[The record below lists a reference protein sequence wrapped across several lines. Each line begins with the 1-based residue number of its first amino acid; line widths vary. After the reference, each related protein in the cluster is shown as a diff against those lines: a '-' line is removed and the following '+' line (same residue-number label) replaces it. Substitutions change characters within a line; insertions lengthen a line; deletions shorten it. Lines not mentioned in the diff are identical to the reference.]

1 MRCRADPGAFC
12 IEAIGYEG
20 PVGRRVLGVVLCGC
34 IATALCIALAIPAV
48 LTIAEAGS
56 SRGPRLAPLRS
67 LAQRTSVL
75 DANGALLG
83 RLGLQDRVD
92 VPLTAVPEIL
102 QDAVVAVED
111 QSFWTNPG
119 IDVRGTLRAA
129 LANLRSGRVEEGGS
143 TITQQLMK
151 NRVLTSKRT
160 AERKLREMVLA
171 VEYAKR
177 YSKSEILEQYLN
189 TVYFGQGAYG
199 IQSAAERFFQK
210 PGLYAPYSPPL
221 AELTVGQAA
230 LLAGLIANP
239 EGDNPFLR
247 PERAAQRR
255 SLALERMREQGYITH
270 EQAEAANQEPLPSI
284 RPTSDLRPRTSW
296 VEEVQDQLVRDARY
310 TFLGA
315 TPDEREHRLLTGGF
329 TVETTL
335 DPAIQQAAQDA
346 VNEILPEKEGF
357 TGALVAIDPTTGAVR
372 AMVAGPGF
380 EQSQYNIATSPPGRQ
395 AGSTWKVITLAAA
408 LTAGMSPNDR
418 VDGSSPCVFYGL
430 LGRTENFEPGG
441 GSMTL
446 RAATAGSVNCAFA
459 RTEVDVGFQ
468 PIIDLAHRMGIK
480 QQTLQPVLTLTLGA
494 IETTPLEMAT
504 VASTIASGGVRRGP
518 NFVSRVL
525 DANGTVVFDAS
536 NDPGERVLSPDVAA
550 CETDLLR
557 GVVTGGTGT
566 NARLA
571 DNRPVAGKTG
581 TTDGRSDANFLG
593 FTPQL
598 AAFVWHG
605 NATARVPGAG
615 FGGDVPARIFK
626 RFMDNALAGAPIV
639 PFPDPGPVC
648 ARPPTRAPVVVGP
661 APGAAA
667 QPATPAPRATPTPT
681 TPATPK
687 PTPPPTTPPTAP
699 PATQPT
705 TPTTSASPAS
715 NQNP

>member
-1 MRCRADPGAFC
+1 V
-12 IEAIGYEG
+12 I
-20 PVGRRVLGVVLCGC
+20 GVVLCGC
-34 IATALCIALAIPAV
+34 VAAALCIALAIPAV
-48 LTIAEAGS
+48 LTIAQAGS
-56 SRGPRLAPLRS
+56 SRGPRLVPLRT
-67 LAQRTSVL
+67 LAQRTSIL
-75 DANGALLG
+75 DADGNLLA

-92 VPLTAVPEIL
+92 VPLTAVPKIM
-102 QDAVVAVED
+102 QDAVIAVED
-111 QSFWTNPG
+111 QSFWDNPG

-143 TITQQLMK
+143 TITQQLVK

-160 AERKLREMVLA
+160 AQRKVREMVLA
-171 VEYAKR
+171 VEYADR
-177 YSKSEILEQYLN
+177 YSKREILEQYLN

-199 IQSAAERFFQK
+199 VQSAVERFFLQ

-221 AELTVGQAA
+221 SDLTVGQAA

-239 EGDNPFLR
+239 EGDNPFLQ
-247 PERAAQRR
+247 PERAAERR
-255 SLALERMREQGYITH
+255 SLALERMQDQGYITQ
-270 EQAEAANQEPLPSI
+270 EQADAANQEPLPSI
-284 RPTSDLRPRTSW
+284 KPTADLRPRTSW

-335 DPAIQQAAQDA
+335 DPATQQAAQDA

-357 TGALVAIDPTTGAVR
+357 TGALVAMDPSTGAVR

-380 EQSQYNIATSPPGRQ
+380 EQSQYNIATTPPGRQ

-408 LTAGMSPNDR
+408 LASGMSPNDII
-418 VDGSSPCVFYGL
+418 DGSSPCEFFGL

-459 RTEVDVGFQ
+459 RTEVDVGFT
-468 PIIDLAHRMGIK
+468 PVIDLAHRMGIR

-504 VASTIASGGVRRGP
+504 VASTIASGGVRHWP
-518 NFVSRVL
+518 SFVSRVL
-525 DANGTVVFDAS
+525 APDGTVLYDAGT
-536 NDPGERVLSPDVAA
+536 DQGERVLSPEVAA

-557 GVVTGGTGT
+557 GVITGGTGT

-626 RFMDNALAGAPIV
+626 RFMDAALADAPIAE
-639 PFPDPGPVC
+639 FPDPGPVC
-648 ARPPTRAPVVVGP
+648 ARPPTRVPVISEPPPAAAPRP
-661 APGAAA
+661 APA
-667 QPATPAPRATPTPT
+667 PAPAPRATPMPAPAPTPT
-681 TPATPK
+681 TK
-687 PTPPPTTPPTAP
+687 PSPPPTTPPTVP
-699 PATQPT
+699 PT
-705 TPTTSASPAS
+705 TPPAS
-715 NQNP
+715 KPNQ